1 MNRLEFQKTTRRY
14 AKMQRRQFLKTTG
27 AVVITASV
35 PMSLP
40 AEEYKYPLIGQPY
53 VTGLFRNRV
62 FEDLVKHQIAEGKV
76 HSIRTSLNYT
86 EAIVMKNP
94 YSMTNVLQ
102 SMPKMFIEAAYT
114 IVDMETFTILKSR
127 APFKTKYLEI
137 PDGANVE
144 LVIKNRRGIR

>member
-1 MNRLEFQKTTRRY
+1 
-14 AKMQRRQFLKTTG
+14 MQRRQFLKTTG

-53 VTGLFRNRV
+53 VTGLFRNQV

-86 EAIVMKNP
+86 EAIVMKNS
-94 YSMTNVLQ
+94 YSMTNVLH
-102 SMPKMFIEAAYT
+102 SMPKMFIQSAYT

-144 LVIKNRRGIR
+144 LVLKNRRNLDEVPRTS